1 MERNKG
7 CAGPLLGARHAF
19 IKVESNQLNCLHSN
33 ERVMKMR
40 VFLIAVTML
49 IVSACGGGGGGSS
62 SQQVPVSQGGSSGG
76 SGGSGSSG
84 GGSSNNGPEW
94 VEGEFGDW
102 TQDYIAQCE
111 NPRSSSEYDDTQ
123 GSTALEKFG
132 FEITA
137 LRLTSGTTRSRT
149 STLIVMERPL
159 MRNFGIRGFQKVGWK
174 IGSKL
179 GNTSS

>member
-123 GSTALEKFG
+123 GSTALEKFWIRAIKNLNAG
-132 FEITA
+132 ELLWMEYGLKYWTEINDVRDPTCPVCHCS
-137 LRLTSGTTRSRT
+137 LL
-149 STLIVMERPL
+149 L
-159 MRNFGIRGFQKVGWK
+159 NK
-174 IGSKL
+174 
-179 GNTSS
+179 